1 MRRAG
6 FIFSLDA
13 FVAFTLIMVTV
24 SLLVF
29 MIGTPRPF
37 YPSLEQ
43 AHQLAHDTLETLATS
58 SDKLNNPLKQTYL
71 EQILGGTG
79 DVHGIMLKVAGG
91 NDSYHPIIPRGYGF
105 RLERYVFNST
115 YGNWPV
121 IYDSGTDGC
130 NSLPKSDRCGKIF
143 TKLQASATTF
153 ASRYL
158 LPPLP
163 GESPFCY
170 AGCRGYGIDSN
181 ANPSYSTSCDTT
193 PCNTTTSNF
202 WEGENSIQLIRL
214 TVYT

>member
-1 MRRAG
+1 MRKAG

-43 AHQLAHDTLETLATS
+43 AHQLAHDTLEALATG
-58 SDKLNNPLKQTYL
+58 SDPLNPLGQTYL
-71 EQILGGTG
+71 EQILAGTAET
-79 DVHGIMLKVAGG
+79 HGIMLKVAGG
-91 NDSYHPIIPRGYGF
+91 DDSYHPIIPRGYGF
-105 RLERYVFNST
+105 KLERYVFNST
-115 YGNWPV
+115 YDNWPV

-130 NSLPKSDRCGKIF
+130 NSLPKSDRCGKTF

-153 ASRYL
+153 ASRYT

-170 AGCRGYGIDSN
+170 AGCSGYGISSGGTPFN
-181 ANPSYSTSCDTT
+181 STSCDTT

-202 WEGENSIQLIRL
+202 LPGENSIQLIRL